1 MTQVFP
7 ISSAQTTQQQQ
18 SAAKTPDQQFGEDT
32 FLKLLVAQLKYQDPL
47 SPTDGTQFLTQTA
60 QFTTLETLQKIEKQ
74 QETLSQSTQLLS
86 ASSMVGR
93 AVTYSLTAGGHNP
106 GPTATTN
113 VALRGTL
120 SKDAAEGTHV
130 TTDTDVFTRAGTKI
144 PLTLNFT
151 KTADGW
157 TMQAES
163 GGANIGGP
171 KLVQFDATGD
181 HAVNDVTIS
190 STDLD
195 TINGT
200 SGTWATNG
208 LTIAF
213 GTTADPTRLQLAA
226 GDSNIA
232 VLGQNGNDGNTTIGL
247 VSGIHMTSDGPQLV
261 IGGQDIPLSSV
272 TDVQA

>member
-1 MTQVFP
+1 MTQIFP
-7 ISSAQTTQQQQ
+7 ISTAQTSQQA
-18 SAAKTPDQQFGEDT
+18 SAPKTPDQQFGQDT

-47 SPTDGTQFLTQTA
+47 APTDGTQFLTQTA

-74 QETLSQSTQLLS
+74 QESLSQSSQLLS

-93 AVTYSLTAGGHNP
+93 AVTYSLTAGGKNP

-113 VALRGTL
+113 VALRCVL
-120 SKDAAEGTHV
+120 SKDAPAGTHV
-130 TTDTDVFTRAGTKI
+130 TTDTDVFTRTGTKV
-144 PLTLNFT
+144 PVSFNFT

-157 TMQAES
+157 TMQASS

-171 KLVQFDATGD
+171 TLVQFDAAGD
-181 HAVNDVTIS
+181 HAVNDITITAS
-190 STDLD
+190 DLN

-200 SGTWATNG
+200 SGTWGTNG
-208 LTIAF
+208 LTVGF
-213 GTTADPTRLQLAA
+213 GTSADPTRLQLAA
-226 GDSNIA
+226 GNSNLA

-247 VSGIHMTSDGPQLV
+247 VTGIHMTSDGPQLV

>member
-7 ISSAQTTQQQQ
+7 ISSAQTTQQTNVP
-18 SAAKTPDQQFGEDT
+18 KTPDQQFGEDT

-60 QFTTLETLQKIEKQ
+60 QFTTLETLQKIAKQ
-74 QETLSQSTQLLS
+74 QEGLAQSTQLLS
-86 ASSMVGR
+86 AASMVGR
-93 AVTYSLTAGGHNP
+93 AVTYSLTAGGKSP

-113 VALRGTL
+113 VALRGVL
-120 SKDAAEGTHV
+120 SKDAPEGTHV
-130 TTDTDVFTRAGTKI
+130 TTDTDVFTRTGTKV
-144 PLTLNFT
+144 PLTLSFT

-157 TMQAES
+157 TMQAAS
-163 GGANIGGP
+163 GGANVGGP
-171 KLVQFDATGD
+171 TLVQFDSAGD
-181 HAVNDVTIS
+181 HAINNVTLGAS
-190 STDLD
+190 DLNGI
-195 TINGT
+195 TGT

-213 GTTADPTRLQLAA
+213 GSAADPTRLQLAA
-226 GDSNIA
+226 GSSNIA
-232 VLGQNGNDGNTTIGL
+232 VLGQNGNDGNSTIGL
-247 VSGIHMTSDGPQLV
+247 VTGIHMTSDGPQLV

>member
-7 ISSAQTTQQQQ
+7 ISSAQTLQKANAPKQ
-18 SAAKTPDQQFGEDT
+18 ADQQFGEDT

-47 SPTDGTQFLTQTA
+47 APTDGTQFLTQTA

-74 QETLSQSTQLLS
+74 QEGLAQSTQLLS
-86 ASSMVGR
+86 AASMVGR
-93 AVTYSLTAGGHNP
+93 AVTYSLTAGGKTP
-106 GPTATTN
+106 APTATTN

-120 SKDAAEGTHV
+120 SKDAVEGTHV
-130 TTDTDVFTRAGTKI
+130 TTDAEVFTRMGTKI

-157 TMQAES
+157 TMQAAS

-171 KLVQFDATGD
+171 KLVQFDAAGD
-181 HAVNDVTIS
+181 HAVNDVTLAS
-190 STDLD
+190 SDLD
-195 TINGT
+195 AITGT
-200 SGTWATNG
+200 AGTWSTNG

-213 GTTADPTRLQLAA
+213 GSAADPTRLQLGA

-247 VSGIHMTSDGPQLV
+247 VTGIHMTSDGPQLV